1 VNLAKRGSKKG
12 ILGGRQRGVAMI
24 RNILIIVSFSVAMH
38 VCAMQPICYLAR
50 MPLDVQAIILFFVKD
65 DETDEESVAR
75 TKHPP
80 VPDSAY
86 DTFVL
91 SEHFLSKPLLR
102 AFSPDKTEVALF
114 LPPYYLTIVDC
125 EKKQLLRTDVLF
137 SNGDEIKCIA
147 LSRGANLFAM
157 VKSVFDFPKS
167 EKICYGPQKD
177 ILFIYNL
184 VRSKKR
190 ECTFYTK
197 MDEIFSVAFNKQ
209 RTKVIVHGTTR
220 GTLDDELEE
229 RSTYAIFPINNYLHV
244 NAERKR
250 EKKSESITLPVIEEK
265 PSLQQYLKE
274 RRICQSL
281 EYSNKK

>member
-1 VNLAKRGSKKG
+1 
-12 ILGGRQRGVAMI
+12 MI
-24 RNILIIVSFSVAMH
+24 QNIIIVVSFSVAMH

-75 TKHPP
+75 TKNSP

-86 DTFVL
+86 DIFVL
-91 SEHFLSKPLLR
+91 SEHFLPKPLLR
-102 AFSPDKTEVALF
+102 TFSPDKTEVALF
-114 LPPYYLTIVDC
+114 LPPNDLTIVDC
-125 EKKQLLRTDVLF
+125 EKKQVLRTDVLF
-137 SNGDEIKCIA
+137 SNGNEIKCIA

-157 VKSVFDFPKS
+157 VKSVFDFPEN

-209 RTKVIVHGTTR
+209 RTHIIVHGTTR

-229 RSTYAIFPINNYLHV
+229 KSAHAIFPVNNDLHV
-244 NAERKR
+244 NAARKR
-250 EKKSESITLPVIEEK
+250 EKESESITLLVMEEK
-265 PSLQQYLKE
+265 PTFQQYLRD